1 MTVPRLDPKSVAG
14 KSPSVERRAELVVVG
29 AGPAG
34 CAAAIT
40 ASRAGLQ
47 VLLIDENPVAGATM
61 GLDVPLHYGQRMS
74 SAVHNTPRMVEQLV
88 ATNPDLA
95 EAFELGVAVELG
107 LAVWGGFVNG
117 AGVRSLPGPVL
128 GVADETRSWLVG
140 FDRLIVASGA
150 RDLAIAFPGWERP
163 GVMGANAA
171 HALLT
176 RYDAFSG
183 RRMTVLGSGA
193 LGLATALLALDRGID
208 VAAVIEVAA
217 APQGPQNLVAA
228 LRERGVP
235 LLAGHAIKAASG
247 GVDGVEAITIVG
259 LDGDLSALP
268 GSERMIAC
276 DTVCLAIGAVPNIEL
291 LATLGCALVSSPERG
306 GYVPVLDAAMRTSLP
321 LVFAAGDCAGVFDGK
336 VLDEAIAR
344 EEGRIAGRA
353 AASNPPPLAGEG
365 RVGDAAIRDDAAG
378 AAQTAGFPHLDPPPQ
393 AGEEEISTA
402 AAPSRDL
409 HLSRTAGLAAASNP
423 PPQAGEGRV
432 GDAAIRDDAAGSAQ
446 TAGFPHL
453 DRPPQAG
460 EEESSTATAPSR
472 DLHLSRT
479 AGRAAASNPPPQAGE
494 GRVGDAA
501 VREDASSAQIA
512 GLPHLDPPPQAGE
525 EAVTDAHL
533 YQTAW
538 LRALINT
545 GGWDVHACQ
554 CEEVSRREIV
564 DVRPPRYLG
573 WGSSQMPARGLA
585 ALAAD
590 GPLNQDQVK
599 RLTRAGMGLCQGRR
613 CRDQIALLLA
623 LTAKLPVGAIPLAS
637 YRPPL
642 RPLPLGVLRP
652 IDEPAAMR
660 RDWDVWFGIP
670 TQWTPFWEIDSED
683 EGAAGAS
690 GK

>member
-1 MTVPRLDPKSVAG
+1 MTVPRLDPKSIAG

-34 CAAAIT
+34 CAAAIA
-40 ASRAGLQ
+40 ASRAGVQ
-47 VLLIDENPVAGATM
+47 VLLIDENPVAGPTM

-74 SAVHNTPRMVEQLV
+74 SAVHNKPRMVEQLV

-95 EAFELGVAVELG
+95 EAFELGVEVELG
-107 LAVWGGFVNG
+107 LAVWGGFVNS
-117 AGVRSLPGPVL
+117 AGVRSLPGPLL
-128 GVADETRSWLVG
+128 GVADETRSWLIG

-150 RDLAIAFPGWERP
+150 RDLAIAFPGWETP
-163 GVMGANAA
+163 GVMGANAV

-176 RYDAFSG
+176 RYDAFGG
-183 RRMTVLGSGA
+183 RRMAVLGSGA
-193 LGLATALLALDRGID
+193 LGLATALLALDRGVD

-217 APQGPQNLVAA
+217 APQGPQNLIAA

-235 LLAGHAIKAASG
+235 LLVGHAIKAASG

-259 LDGDLSALP
+259 LDGDLAALP
-268 GSERMIAC
+268 GSEGTIVC

-306 GYVPVLDAAMRTSLP
+306 GHVPVLDAAMRTSLP

-336 VLDEAIAR
+336 VLDAAVAR
-344 EEGRIAGRA
+344 AEGSIAGRA
-353 AASNPPPLAGEG
+353 AASSLGKAGEADNTNFSRPSPLEG
-365 RVGDAAIRDDAAG
+365 EVRVGGRRGEHHDSCGAPDDDTAQVAA
-378 AAQTAGFPHLDPPPQ
+378 
-393 AGEEEISTA
+393 S
-402 AAPSRDL
+402 APSRQRNGVADL
-409 HLSRTAGLAAASNP
+409 PLKG
-423 PPQAGEGRV
+423 G
-432 GDAAIRDDAAGSAQ
+432 GDDED
-446 TAGFPHL
+446 
-453 DRPPQAG
+453 
-460 EEESSTATAPSR
+460 
-472 DLHLSRT
+472 
-479 AGRAAASNPPPQAGE
+479 
-494 GRVGDAA
+494 
-501 VREDASSAQIA
+501 VRE
-512 GLPHLDPPPQAGE
+512 PPR
-525 EAVTDAHL
+525 DAHL

-564 DVRPPRYLG
+564 EVRPPRYLG
-573 WGSSQMPARGLA
+573 WGSSQMPARGLD

-613 CRDQIALLLA
+613 CREQIALLLA

-652 IDEPAAMR
+652 TDEPPAMR

-683 EGAAGAS
+683 GGAAGAS

>member
-1 MTVPRLDPKSVAG
+1 
-14 KSPSVERRAELVVVG
+14 
-29 AGPAG
+29 
-34 CAAAIT
+34 
-40 ASRAGLQ
+40 
-47 VLLIDENPVAGATM
+47 
-61 GLDVPLHYGQRMS
+61 
-74 SAVHNTPRMVEQLV
+74 
-88 ATNPDLA
+88 
-95 EAFELGVAVELG
+95 
-107 LAVWGGFVNG
+107 
-117 AGVRSLPGPVL
+117 
-128 GVADETRSWLVG
+128 
-140 FDRLIVASGA
+140 
-150 RDLAIAFPGWERP
+150 
-163 GVMGANAA
+163 
-171 HALLT
+171 
-176 RYDAFSG
+176 
-183 RRMTVLGSGA
+183 VLGSGA
-193 LGLATALLALDRGID
+193 LGLATALLALDRGVD

-217 APQGPQNLVAA
+217 APQGPQALVAA

-259 LDGDLSALP
+259 LDGDLAALP
-268 GSERMIAC
+268 GSERTIAC
-276 DTVCLAIGAVPNIEL
+276 DTVCLAIGAAPNIEL
-291 LATLGCALVSSPERG
+291 LATLGCTLVSSPERG

-336 VLDEAIAR
+336 ILDAAVAR
-344 EEGRIAGRA
+344 AEGSLAGRA
-353 AASNPPPLAGEG
+353 AASSLGANPPPLAGEG
-365 RVGDAAIRDDAAG
+365 RVGDAAIRDDA
-378 AAQTAGFPHLDPPPQ
+378 TA
-393 AGEEEISTA
+393 
-402 AAPSRDL
+402 
-409 HLSRTAGLAAASNP
+409 
-423 PPQAGEGRV
+423 
-432 GDAAIRDDAAGSAQ
+432 
-446 TAGFPHL
+446 
-453 DRPPQAG
+453 
-460 EEESSTATAPSR
+460 
-472 DLHLSRT
+472 
-479 AGRAAASNPPPQAGE
+479 
-494 GRVGDAA
+494 
-501 VREDASSAQIA
+501 SAQIA

-613 CRDQIALLLA
+613 CREQIALLLA